1 MKLKFLFLTFFIL
14 SSHCSSYVQAVND
27 ARYPGEEWNQIRKTI
42 KKNIKSFDNK
52 LDDTLVPGLKLN
64 DINFDWQN
72 SDEYKIIEQMDKC
85 FVAGDTFAN
94 QKFIC
99 NPFYKKAVQYNKIIS
114 NKTKK
119 GFYNK
124 NW

>member
-14 SSHCSSYVQAVND
+14 SSHCSSYVQAFND

-72 SDEYKIIEQMDKC
+72 SDEYKIIEQMGKC
-85 FVAGDTFAN
+85 FVAGDTFVN

-99 NPFYKKAVQYNKIIS
+99 NPFYKKKLS
-114 NKTKK
+114 NTIKL
-119 GFYNK
+119 
-124 NW
+124 